1 MKSNNGI
8 LIFNNGGMDLGLIS
22 AMMEAEDCTVYLTS
36 LPLEAIHILQS
47 KNIDVIL
54 ASSHLEGMEGR
65 EFKALVEKIRPG
77 VSIFLLPSYLPSKMT
92 DDHELPAECTINLKE
107 FVYFIHNHIRNEK
120 ILLEESTRF
129 KDFFFA
135 FTDRLLQIFEVN
147 DKYFFN
153 NDHLV
158 ADLSRRIAVKMEL
171 DEQLIDAIHLAALLR
186 DIGKIGIQNSILNGK
201 SRLESGELEMMKCHP
216 LNTVQ
221 ILRKINFPWNVDL
234 VIRHHHEQ
242 YNGNGYPDGLKGR
255 YIPLGSRIIAI
266 ADSFVAMTT
275 DRAYRKAMTEDA
287 AVNEIVKMVGSQF
300 DPEVVE
306 FFLAVLKERNSAR
319 IERKSLLVI
328 EPEDSAAAF
337 LRLNLNSDYYEL
349 SFAATAS
356 EAMELMSVTEPAL
369 VIASHSSLQSDNH
382 IFYAKARLKSIPFIV
397 FTEQNDNAISFPY
410 HSAELLAKPLDID
423 ELILKIKSCLKSD
436 APSHRQG
443 VAEVP
448 LKGVAGSLEDMSLT
462 DIIQVLNMGM
472 KTAKVV
478 VTNEHES
485 GEIYLKSGKVISA
498 DLGELTGCDA
508 FYKLVEWG
516 KGEFRVF
523 HGHQTDNINITV
535 ETMTLLLEATK
546 AIDEKRYA
554 ENAKATPEN

>member
-1 MKSNNGI
+1 MKNNNGI

-36 LPLEAIHILQS
+36 LPLEAIHILQT

-54 ASSHLEGMEGR
+54 ASSHLEGMEGQ
-65 EFKALVEKIRPG
+65 EFKALVDKIRPG
-77 VSIFLLPSYLPSKMT
+77 VSIFLLPAYLPSKLT
-92 DDHELPAECTINLKE
+92 DNHELPTECTINLKE

-120 ILLEESTRF
+120 ILLEDSTRF
-129 KDFFFA
+129 KDFFFS

-153 NDHLV
+153 NDHFV
-158 ADLSRRIAVKMEL
+158 ADLSRRIAIKMEL
-171 DEQLIDAIHLAALLR
+171 DEQLVDAIHLAALLR
-186 DIGKIGIQNSILNGK
+186 DIGKIGIQNEILNGK
-201 SRLESGELEMMKCHP
+201 SRLESGEFEIMKCHP

-255 YIPLGSRIIAI
+255 FIPLGSRIIAI

-275 DRAYRKAMTEDA
+275 DRAYRKALTEDA
-287 AVNEIVKMVGSQF
+287 AVNEILKMVGSQF

-306 FFLAVLKERNSAR
+306 VFMAVLNERKSAR
-319 IERKSLLVI
+319 IERKSLLII
-328 EPEDSAAAF
+328 EPDESVAAY
-337 LRLNLNSDYYEL
+337 LRLNLNGDYYNL

-356 EAMELMSVTEPAL
+356 EALGIMSVTEPAL
-369 VIASHSSLQSDNH
+369 VIASHNSLQTDNH
-382 IFYAKARLKSIPFIV
+382 IFYAKARLKAIPFIV
-397 FTEQNDNAISFPY
+397 FTEINDASEGFPY
-410 HSAELLAKPLDID
+410 HSVELLSKPIDVD
-423 ELILKIKSCLKSD
+423 ELASKIKSALRSD
-436 APSHRQG
+436 APTPQQG
-443 VAEVP
+443 VSEVP
-448 LKGVAGSLEDMSLT
+448 LKGVAGNLEDMSLT

-478 VTNEHES
+478 VTNENTT
-485 GEIYLKSGKVISA
+485 GEIYLKSGKVTSA
-498 DLGELTGCDA
+498 ELGDLTGCDA
-508 FYKLVEWG
+508 FYKLVEWN

-523 HGHQTDNINITV
+523 HGQLTDKNNITV
-535 ETMTLLLEATK
+535 ETMTLMLEATK
-546 AIDEKRYA
+546 VLDERRYA
-554 ENAKATPEN
+554 ETSKVPL